1 MTSCK
6 TYYVLQILR
15 YRVLVV
21 LISSTFNKFRKK
33 KRYIQIAVFNQ
44 KNDFL
49 FFLNRDL
56 FFIFAY

>member
-33 KRYIQIAVFNQ
+33 KDIYKLRYSI
-44 KNDFL
+44 KKM
-49 FFLNRDL
+49 
-56 FFIFAY
+56 IFYFS